1 MMLVRHLSLLTYVI
15 ALYDLYEL
23 RSETLLVSPFRIAS
37 EEYKRDLFA
46 DDS

>member
-15 ALYDLYEL
+15 ALYEL